1 MNDTEQELIPNYS
14 GFIMSGDNMKPAIN
28 NGDHLVVDLD
38 QRVIRSGEIYII
50 NYKQSNVVCRL
61 LLDGDTVVFVFDAVE
76 QSHQDLLKNIIIIG
90 RVIEIKTLA

>member
-1 MNDTEQELIPNYS
+1 MNPT
-14 GFIMSGDNMKPAIN
+14 IN
-28 NGDHLVVDLD
+28 NADHLIVDLD

-61 LLDGDTVVFVFDAVE
+61 LLDGETVIFVFDAVE
-76 QSHQDLLKNIIIIG
+76 QSHQYLLKNIIIID